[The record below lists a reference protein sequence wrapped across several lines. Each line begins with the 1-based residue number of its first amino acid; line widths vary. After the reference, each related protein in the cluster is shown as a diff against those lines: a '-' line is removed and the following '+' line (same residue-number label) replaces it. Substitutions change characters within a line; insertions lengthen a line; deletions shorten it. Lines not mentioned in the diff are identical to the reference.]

1 MTDRPDIKKENVET
15 LLETRFIKVYDL
27 QYAPGRHYY
36 DATRREK
43 EELVALKSDGE
54 FRTMVPDAVTCILII
69 ESETEGP
76 RLYMQY
82 EYRYPTGQYLLSP
95 PAGLID
101 SEDRDREDALEIT
114 AKREI
119 FEETGIT
126 VRMDATIRRT
136 GECVMPARMF
146 ADIIRKLPEDVVSIE
161 VDENYRVTIKGG
173 IASFQLMATA
183 ADEYPQLPSVEEENA
198 VRLPQKALRELIS
211 GTIFAVSED
220 TANAI
225 YTGCLVETREDTVT
239 MVAIDGY
246 RMAKRAWKSEFGF
259 PTMSFVVP
267 SAALKELEKILSD
280 TDDEVS
286 FTLGRKHISFSV
298 QNATLICRLLEGKF
312 AEWRR
317 FIPASTPIQLVA
329 NVAELTATV
338 ERVGLIVNEKYK
350 SPVRCMF
357 SKDGAQFRTVTTVA
371 SATDG
376 CRLAGD
382 GKDTEIGFSCRYML
396 EALKAVPTAE
406 VTLLLSGG
414 LSPILLVPCDGEE
427 ADFTYLIQPVRLN

>member
-1 MTDRPDIKKENVET
+1 MKFLCEKSALVNAISIVSRTVSPKSS
-15 LLETRFIKVYDL
+15 LAFLEGIYLAAGEDL
-27 QYAPGRHYY
+27 
-36 DATRREK
+36 
-43 EELVALKSDGE
+43 
-54 FRTMVPDAVTCILII
+54 
-69 ESETEGP
+69 
-76 RLYMQY
+76 RL
-82 EYRYPTGQYLLSP
+82 TGYNL
-95 PAGLID
+95 
-101 SEDRDREDALEIT
+101 
-114 AKREI
+114 
-119 FEETGIT
+119 ETGIT

-146 ADIIRKLPEDVVSIE
+146 ADIVRKLPEDVVSIE
-161 VDENYRVTIKGG
+161 VDENYRVSIKGG
-173 IASFQLMATA
+173 VASFQLMATA
-183 ADEYPQLPSVEEENA
+183 ADEYPQLPTVEEENA
-198 VRLPQKALRELIS
+198 VRMPQKALRELIS

-225 YTGCLVETREDTVT
+225 YTGCLVETREDALT

-246 RMAKRAWKSEFGF
+246 RMAKRSWKAETGF
-259 PTMSFVVP
+259 PAMSFVVP

-280 TDDEVS
+280 AEDEVS
-286 FTLGRKHISFSV
+286 FNLGRKHISFHLE
-298 QNATLICRLLEGKF
+298 NATLICRLLEGKF

-317 FIPASTPIQLVA
+317 FIPASAPIQLVA

-350 SPVRCMF
+350 SPVRCRF
-357 SKDGAQFRTVTTVA
+357 NKDGAEFRTVTTVA

-396 EALKAVPTAE
+396 EALKAVPTLE

-414 LSPILLVPCDGEE
+414 LSPILLVPCE
-427 ADFTYLIQPVRLN
+427 ADSKDVDFTYLIQPVRLN

>member
-1 MTDRPDIKKENVET
+1 MKFLCEKNT
-15 LLETRFIKVYDL
+15 LVNAISIVSRTVSPKSSLAFLEGIYLAAGEDL
-27 QYAPGRHYY
+27 
-36 DATRREK
+36 
-43 EELVALKSDGE
+43 
-54 FRTMVPDAVTCILII
+54 
-69 ESETEGP
+69 
-76 RLYMQY
+76 RL
-82 EYRYPTGQYLLSP
+82 TGYNL
-95 PAGLID
+95 
-101 SEDRDREDALEIT
+101 
-114 AKREI
+114 
-119 FEETGIT
+119 ETGIT

-146 ADIIRKLPEDVVSIE
+146 ADIVRKLPEDVVSVE

-173 IASFQLMATA
+173 VASFQLMASA
-183 ADEYPQLPSVEEENA
+183 ADEYPQLPAVEEENA
-198 VRLPQKALRELIS
+198 VRMPQKALRDLIS

-225 YTGCLVETREDTVT
+225 YTGCLVETREDALT

-246 RMAKRAWKSEFGF
+246 RMAKRAWKAETTF
-259 PTMSFVVP
+259 PAMCFVVP

-280 TDDEVS
+280 TDDEVR

-298 QNATLICRLLEGKF
+298 ENATLICRLLEGKF

-317 FIPASTPIQLVA
+317 FIPASAPIQLVA

-350 SPVRCMF
+350 SPVRCLF

-371 SATDG
+371 SASDG

-396 EALKAVPTAE
+396 EALKAVPTLE

-414 LSPILLVPCDGEE
+414 LSPILLVPCE
-427 ADFTYLIQPVRLN
+427 ADSKDVDFTYLIQPVRLN

>member
-1 MTDRPDIKKENVET
+1 MKFLCEKGT
-15 LLETRFIKVYDL
+15 LVNAISIVSRTVSPKSSLAFLEGIYLAAGEDL
-27 QYAPGRHYY
+27 
-36 DATRREK
+36 
-43 EELVALKSDGE
+43 
-54 FRTMVPDAVTCILII
+54 
-69 ESETEGP
+69 
-76 RLYMQY
+76 RL
-82 EYRYPTGQYLLSP
+82 TGYNL
-95 PAGLID
+95 
-101 SEDRDREDALEIT
+101 
-114 AKREI
+114 
-119 FEETGIT
+119 ETGIT

-146 ADIIRKLPEDVVSIE
+146 ADIIRKLPDDVVSVE
-161 VDENYRVTIKGG
+161 VDENYRVSIKGG
-173 IASFQLMATA
+173 VASFQLMATA

-198 VRLPQKALRELIS
+198 VRLPQKALRDLIS

-246 RMAKRAWKSEFGF
+246 RMAKRAWKNETGF

-280 TDDEVS
+280 TDDEVT

-298 QNATLICRLLEGKF
+298 ENATLICRLLEGKF

-350 SPVRCMF
+350 SPVRCLF

-396 EALKAVPTAE
+396 EALKAVPTDE

-414 LSPILLVPCDGEE
+414 LSPILLVPCESDSK
-427 ADFTYLIQPVRLN
+427 DVDYTYLIQPVRLN

>member
-1 MTDRPDIKKENVET
+1 MKFLCEKNT
-15 LLETRFIKVYDL
+15 LVNAISIVSRTVSPKSSLAFLEGIYLAAGEDL
-27 QYAPGRHYY
+27 
-36 DATRREK
+36 
-43 EELVALKSDGE
+43 
-54 FRTMVPDAVTCILII
+54 
-69 ESETEGP
+69 
-76 RLYMQY
+76 RL
-82 EYRYPTGQYLLSP
+82 TGYNL
-95 PAGLID
+95 
-101 SEDRDREDALEIT
+101 
-114 AKREI
+114 
-119 FEETGIT
+119 ETGIT

-146 ADIIRKLPEDVVSIE
+146 ADIVRKLPEDVVSIE

-173 IASFQLMATA
+173 VASFQLMATA
-183 ADEYPQLPSVEEENA
+183 ADEYPQLPTVEEENA
-198 VRLPQKALRELIS
+198 VRMPQKAFRDLIS
-211 GTIFAVSED
+211 GTIFAVSDD
-220 TANAI
+220 TANPI
-225 YTGCLVETREDTVT
+225 YTGCLVETRDDTLT

-246 RMAKRAWKSEFGF
+246 RMAKRAWKAETAF

-267 SAALKELEKILSD
+267 SAALKELEKILND
-280 TDDEVS
+280 TDDEVR

-298 QNATLICRLLEGKF
+298 ENATLICRLLEGKF

-350 SPVRCMF
+350 SPVRCRF
-357 SKDGAQFRTVTTVA
+357 NKDGAEFRTVTTVA

-396 EALKAVPTAE
+396 EALKAVPTLE

-414 LSPILLVPCDGEE
+414 LSPILLVPCE
-427 ADFTYLIQPVRLN
+427 ADSKDVDFTYLIQPVRLN

>member
-1 MTDRPDIKKENVET
+1 MKFLCEKAT
-15 LLETRFIKVYDL
+15 LTNAISIVSRTVSPKSSLAFLEGIYMAAGEDL
-27 QYAPGRHYY
+27 
-36 DATRREK
+36 
-43 EELVALKSDGE
+43 
-54 FRTMVPDAVTCILII
+54 
-69 ESETEGP
+69 
-76 RLYMQY
+76 RL
-82 EYRYPTGQYLLSP
+82 TGYNL
-95 PAGLID
+95 
-101 SEDRDREDALEIT
+101 
-114 AKREI
+114 
-119 FEETGIT
+119 ETGIT
-126 VRMDATIRRT
+126 VRLDATIRRT

-146 ADIIRKLPEDVVSIE
+146 ADIVRKLPEDVVSVE

-173 IASFQLMATA
+173 VASFQLMATA

-198 VRLPQKALRELIS
+198 VRLPQKALRDLIS

-246 RMAKRAWKSEFGF
+246 RMAKRAWKNETGF

-280 TDDEVS
+280 TDDEVK
-286 FTLGRKHISFSV
+286 FTLGKKHISFSV
-298 QNATLICRLLEGKF
+298 ENATLICRLLEGKF

-414 LSPILLVPCDGEE
+414 LSPILLVPCEGEE
-427 ADFTYLIQPVRLN
+427 TDFTYLIQPVRLN